1 MINYYIITTYY
12 MEVISYTYAVIVL
25 YDSLLYKYLVQTL
38 ITRNY
43 SYIIITS
50 LLQMTNILL
59 LITLM
64 LLHNYF

>member
-25 YDSLLYKYLVQTL
+25 YDSLLYNYLLQTF
-38 ITRNY
+38 ITTNY

-64 LLHNYF
+64 LLHNCF

>member
-1 MINYYIITTYY
+1 MINYYLITTYY

-25 YDSLLYKYLVQTL
+25 YDSLLYNYLVQTL

-64 LLHNYF
+64 LLQNYF

>member
-25 YDSLLYKYLVQTL
+25 YDSLLYNYLLQTF
-38 ITRNY
+38 ITTNY